1 MSYERSLIAEVQ
13 QEKRII
19 IDHPTVMEQR
29 LSFNVQLHNELE
41 KNRKATVI
49 MLQPA
54 SIDEKLTDLSISR
67 ILSWFCP
74 SDSQQSDQSSTQLS
88 DIQLNYL
95 FPIYCE
101 KDNKL
106 ENSLQQLN
114 QLSKDNDKLKAILKQ
129 NKAFLQKTI
138 TSSDLVVVAWGN
150 PPKGITHSMFY
161 KYVNQVLKIL
171 RKSNKKIYVFEILNP
186 RLNKAVSLTDQG
198 NPIQPSSGKIVG
210 LKEISIDSFF
220 GINVL

>member
-13 QEKRII
+13 QEKRTI

-74 SDSQQSDQSSTQLS
+74 SDSQQSDQPSTQLS

-101 KDNKL
+101 EDNKL

-138 TSSDLVVVAWGN
+138 ASSDLVVVAWGN
-150 PPKGITHSMFY
+150 PPKGIAHSMFY

-171 RKSNKKIYVFEILNP
+171 RKSNKRIYVFEILNP

-210 LKEISIDSFF
+210 LKEISMDSFF